1 MKLTIS
7 ESTNKDKKLKAV
19 FFDDNKKK
27 IKTIHFGLK
36 NSTTYLDTGDEK
48 LRSAYRAR
56 HRAVYDKSPPMSASH
71 LSYLILWGNS
81 TDINKNIAS
90 YKKKYGFQ

>member
-1 MKLTIS
+1 MKVTINKS
-7 ESTNKDKKLKAV
+7 NLKDKKYTAI
-19 FFDDNKKK
+19 FQDGDKK

-36 NSTTYLDTGDEK
+36 GSTTYLDTGDDK

-56 HRAVYDKSPPMSASH
+56 HQAVYNKSPAMSASR
-71 LSYLILWGNS
+71 LSYEIIWGNS
-81 TDINKNIAS
+81 RDVNKNIAS

>member
-1 MKLTIS
+1 MKVSIKPSNL
-7 ESTNKDKKLKAV
+7 KDKKYTAIYY
-19 FFDDNKKK
+19 DGDKK

-36 NSTTYLDTGDEK
+36 GSTTYLDTGDDK

-56 HRAVYDKSPPMSASH
+56 HQAVYNKAPPMSASR
-71 LSYLILWGNS
+71 LSYEIIWGDS
-81 TDINKNIAS
+81 KSVVTNISA

>member
-1 MKLTIS
+1 MRLEIKKSDIK
-7 ESTNKDKKLKAV
+7 NKKYTAIFNDGDKK
-19 FFDDNKKK
+19 
-27 IKTIHFGLK
+27 KTIHFGLK
-36 NSTTYLDTGDEK
+36 GSTTYLDTGDKK
-48 LRSAYRAR
+48 LREAYRAR
-56 HRAVYDKSPPMSASH
+56 HKKVFDKAPPISASH

>member
-7 ESTNKDKKLKAV
+7 KSNLKDKKLKAV
-19 FFDDNKKK
+19 FNDDDKKV
-27 IKTIHFGLK
+27 KTIHFGLK
-36 NSTTYLDTGDEK
+36 GYTTFLDTVDEK

-56 HRAVYDKSPPMSASH
+56 HKKVYDKSPPISASR
-71 LSYLILWGNS
+71 LSYEIIWGNS
-81 TDINKNIAS
+81 QDINKNISS